1 MRGNAWPL
9 PLEVALARP
18 SPKQQFLSIE
28 EAAEFLNMTVRW
40 MRRQVDQRRIPFHKF
55 GNRLSLGPRSLC
67 AEEPPGGSVVNVSS
81 THTEGR

>member
-55 GNRLSLGPRSLC
+55 GNRVMFSRSDLESY
-67 AEEPPGGSVVNVSS
+67 AQKNRQEA
-81 THTEGR
+81 RW